1 MYTICMFK
9 NMMVSKNRV
18 LVILHQYIDIS
29 KAEEQNKLV
38 RNLAVYFIH
47 HMFFFGNCFEF
58 AMDMY
63 LTPVAEFC
71 QQLTY
76 VYINYKINSTLH
88 FSNRFY
94 ICTY

>member
-47 HMFFFGNCFEF
+47 HMFFFGNCFDNQNV
-58 AMDMY
+58 MS
-63 LTPVAEFC
+63 LTS
-71 QQLTY
+71 
-76 VYINYKINSTLH
+76 VYFVIFL
-88 FSNRFY
+88 
-94 ICTY
+94 